1 VSFMENL
8 ISIKDLSKREIED
21 VFKTTTKLHGKTT
34 NDLHGKSLAMIFE
47 KPSTRTRIS
56 FEVAMS
62 HLGGRSIFLSSRD
75 MQLGRGESI
84 ADTARVL
91 SRYVDAVMARLYK
104 HEVMLELD
112 KYSDIPVINGL
123 TDSCHP
129 CQVLADLYT
138 ILEKK
143 GTLDLKIAWVG
154 DGNNVCNSFVFAQEK
169 LEFKLSIATPSGYE
183 PKAINSVKGN
193 KRLEL
198 TNNPK
203 EAVKGADVVVTDSWI
218 SMGDESEKEERIKT
232 FSPYQVNKDLVKFA
246 KPNYLF
252 MHCLP
257 YKKHEVSENIIYG
270 PNSIVFDEAEN
281 RLHVQKAIL
290 SLLIEK

>member
-1 VSFMENL
+1 MENL
-8 ISIKDLSKREIED
+8 ISIKDLSKREIEE
-21 VFKTTTKLHGKTT
+21 VFKTTTKLHGKIT
-34 NDLHGKSLAMIFE
+34 NGLHGKSLAMIFE

-62 HLGGRSIFLSSRD
+62 HLGGRSIFLSPRD

-91 SRYVDAVMARLYK
+91 SRYVDATMARLYK

-123 TDSCHP
+123 TDFCHP

-169 LEFKLSIATPSGYE
+169 LGFRLSIATPSGYE
-183 PKAINSVKGN
+183 PAAIENVKSNG
-193 KRLEL
+193 RLEL
-198 TNNPK
+198 TNNPN
-203 EAVKGADVVVTDSWI
+203 EAVKDADVVVTDSWI
-218 SMGDESEKEERIKT
+218 SMGDESEKEERIKI
-232 FSPYQVNKDLVKFA
+232 FSPYQVNKELVKFA

>member
-1 VSFMENL
+1 MENL
-8 ISIKDLSKREIED
+8 ISIKDLNKREIEEI
-21 VFKTTTKLHGKTT
+21 FKTTAKLRGKIT
-34 NDLHGKSLAMIFE
+34 NDLRGKSLAMIFE
-47 KPSTRTRIS
+47 KPSTRTRVS

-62 HLGGRSIFLSSRD
+62 QLGGSSIFLSPRD

-91 SRYVDAVMARLYK
+91 SRYADAIMARLYK
-104 HEVMLELD
+104 HKVILELD

-123 TDSCHP
+123 TDFCHP

-138 ILEKK
+138 ILERK

-169 LEFKLSIATPSGYE
+169 LGYQLSIATPNGYE
-183 PKAINSVKGN
+183 PAAIENVKPDE
-193 KRLEL
+193 RLEL
-198 TNNPK
+198 TNDPK
-203 EAVKGADVVVTDSWI
+203 DAVKDADVVVTDSWV
-218 SMGDESEKEERIKT
+218 SMGDEAEKEERIKV
-232 FSPYQVNKDLVKFA
+232 FKPYQVNEDLAKFA

-257 YKKHEVSENIIYG
+257 YKKYEATEGIIYG
-270 PNSIVFDEAEN
+270 PNSVVFDEAEN

-290 SLLIEK
+290 DLLIKSQ